1 MQHRLHLTRI
11 GTLQS
16 EIREQHDHVL
26 ARVRPTPLHDRAFA
40 AAQATK
46 RSAGL
51 SETTPLTSSF
61 RPSRDSG
68 ESRNDQ
74 SEFSRRPRGAQ
85 RARRAVKNA
94 SGDAGRYSRSFGL
107 SASLA
112 SPPCGEWKA
121 YRVTA
126 AIARNSI
133 QAHGTCSISV
143 ARSRMA
149 PRAGFEP
156 ATNRLTEF
164 SAATTLHYAASTCT
178 AQAIVNP
185 QHIGQNTIRVIA
197 GYCT

>member
-11 GTLQS
+11 GTVQA
-16 EIREQHDHVL
+16 EIREQRDHVL
-26 ARVRPTPLHDRAFA
+26 ARVRPA
-40 AAQATK
+40 
-46 RSAGL
+46 
-51 SETTPLTSSF
+51 
-61 RPSRDSG
+61 
-68 ESRNDQ
+68 SRNDQ
-74 SEFSRRPRGAQ
+74 AEFSRRPRGAQ

-149 PRAGFEP
+149 PRDGFEP
-156 ATNRLTEF
+156 STNRLT
-164 SAATTLHYAASTCT
+164 ARHAGVTLNYILSH
-178 AQAIVNP
+178 
-185 QHIGQNTIRVIA
+185 A
-197 GYCT
+197 GWPPGV